1 MGCGDSLA
9 CVVYCAAL
17 LRFSSF
23 ITKILYC
30 LPYRVAAG
38 SSVPALIVQ
47 PDDCNILQRPD
58 RPLHASCGL
67 AVMHSYTAIIIY
79 SASFAYN
86 QQYVCLYSAGLNDY
100 AAD

>member
-17 LRFSSF
+17 LRVSSF

-30 LPYRVAAG
+30 LPCRVAAG

-47 PDDCNILQRPD
+47 PDDCDILQQPD
-58 RPLHASCGL
+58 QPLHASCGHG
-67 AVMHSYTAIIIY
+67 VS
-79 SASFAYN
+79 
-86 QQYVCLYSAGLNDY
+86 
-100 AAD
+100 